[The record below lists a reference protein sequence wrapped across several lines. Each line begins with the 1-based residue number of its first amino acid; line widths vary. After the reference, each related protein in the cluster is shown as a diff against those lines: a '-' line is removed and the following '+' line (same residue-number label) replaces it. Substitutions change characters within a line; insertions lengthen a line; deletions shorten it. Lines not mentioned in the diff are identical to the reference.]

1 MANQTTSTIVL
12 GVEGMTCSS
21 CVSRVEKSL
30 NELPGVTA
38 AVNLAMHSAKVEFP
52 ANISEEQLVQQVEK
66 IGYTATLPHHEVLDD
81 EVPLDGR
88 AGKVTLLE
96 RLVI

>member
-21 CVSRVEKSL
+21 CVARVEKSL

-38 AVNLAMHSAKVEFP
+38 AVNLAMHSAKVEYP
-52 ANISEEQLVQQVEK
+52 STVSEEQLVQQVEK
-66 IGYTATLPHHEVLDD
+66 IGYTATLPHHE
-81 EVPLDGR
+81 
-88 AGKVTLLE
+88 
-96 RLVI
+96 